1 MHVKPYGAGV
11 AGSPT
16 GRTRR
21 KWIRYGAALAAAV
34 ALGGPAAQ
42 ADATGPD
49 RGAREIPAG
58 RWQNTFD
65 LARMDPRIRTV
76 GGAQL
81 MAVTV
86 FHNRGESTAQVTW
99 VADRAVCE
107 DPRAEPCSW
116 VGASGDATARIIG
129 DDLVFAA
136 PLSDEESDP
145 AFVVLRGPPVGR
157 TGVQPSGY
165 MMNAR
170 GDYAYR
176 FTWTARFPIV
186 REPARTAP
194 GAGAR

>member
-1 MHVKPYGAGV
+1 MHVSKEESGA
-11 AGSPT
+11 AGSRAC
-16 GRTRR
+16 RTLCG
-21 KWIRYGAALAAAV
+21 WIGPGAALAAAV
-34 ALGGPAAQ
+34 AIAGPAAR

-49 RGAREIPAG
+49 PDARDIPAG

-65 LARMDPRIRTV
+65 LARMDPRIRTA

-116 VGASGDATARIIG
+116 VGATGDATARIIG
-129 DDLVFAA
+129 NDLVFAA
-136 PLSDEESDP
+136 ALSDEEADP

-157 TGVQPSGY
+157 TSAQPSGY

-170 GDYAYR
+170 GGYAYR

-186 REPARTAP
+186 REPARTPP
-194 GAGAR
+194 GAGAQ